1 LQLSNS
7 GCVKTLTGIYWSLTV
22 DKYANS
28 MYLKMVVSFKEE
40 FYFMG
45 QISSSAAQVII
56 SIIPIVGIVMGS
68 VVIFFYLLWNH
79 KRRTLLIKAGQF
91 KRPEFDLLTFSLLAG
106 LLLSAVGLAL
116 TIFLAIALGVN
127 FGLLGGII
135 PLAVGIGLLAYYG
148 IRHGDRPS

>member
-1 LQLSNS
+1 MEQ
-7 GCVKTLTGIYWSLTV
+7 TT
-22 DKYANS
+22 YA
-28 MYLKMVVSFKEE
+28 
-40 FYFMG
+40 
-45 QISSSAAQVII
+45 AAQILI

-79 KRRTLLIKAGQF
+79 KRRILLIKAGQF
-91 KRPEFDLLTFSLLAG
+91 RRPEFDLLTFSLLTG

-116 TIFLAIALGVN
+116 TVFLAIALGVN

-148 IRHGDRPS
+148 IKRSDRSS